1 VTPTS
6 AEAWWAAPRG
16 RHWRAGRAPVVAGR
30 GMVATSNPLAAAAGA
45 RMLAAGGT
53 AVDAAI
59 AADAVL
65 GVTDP
70 HLTGIGG
77 DCAAVVQAAG
87 APAPLALNA
96 TGTAPSAAT
105 VETLRRLGHARM
117 PADGPL
123 TVTVPGAVAGW
134 AALHERFGR
143 LSLAHILA
151 PAIDYALAGVPIA
164 PVTNLMWQRQAA
176 KVTRQPALAAHYL
189 VDGRIPPPGTVRRA
203 PALGATL
210 QTIARA
216 GADAFYRGELGA
228 RLAAGVQAAGGL
240 LAAEDLAGYRP
251 LWVEPLSTTFEGWA
265 VWELP
270 PNTHGL
276 VVLVALEVLGA
287 VAPAHLA
294 WDTAEYA
301 HAVIEAAKLGFEL
314 RETYLGDPAAMR
326 VDPARLLAPDTT
338 RALAARF
345 DPKRAGITPGTP
357 APRGGT
363 VYVAAA
369 DEAGTMV
376 SFISSVFMH
385 FGSGVVEPDTGVLL
399 QNRGASFRL
408 DAGHPQTLA
417 PGRRPLHTIIPAL
430 AERPGEVRV
439 CFGVT
444 GADVQPQGQLQAFL
458 GLARFGMTV
467 QEALDAPRFRVDG
480 DGTVAVEAGVSTA
493 TRAGLV
499 ERGHTVRVDDALGF
513 GAAQMVAR
521 DLRSGVLA
529 GATEPRR
536 DGAVTGI

>member
-1 VTPTS
+1 
-6 AEAWWAAPRG
+6 
-16 RHWRAGRAPVVAGR
+16 
-30 GMVATSNPLAAAAGA
+30 MVATSNPLAAAAGV
-45 RMLAAGGT
+45 RMLAAGGS

-77 DCAAVVQAAG
+77 DCAAIVHVAG
-87 APAPLALNA
+87 APRPVALNA
-96 TGTAPSAAT
+96 TGPAPAAAT
-105 VETLRRLGHARM
+105 IDTLRGFGHARM

-134 AALHERFGR
+134 AALHGRFGR
-143 LSLAHILA
+143 LPLGQILT
-151 PAIDYALAGVPIA
+151 PAIDYALAGAPIA
-164 PVTNLMWQRQAA
+164 PVTSLMWQRQAA
-176 KVTRQPALAAHYL
+176 KVERHPALAAQYL
-189 VDGRIPPPGTVRRA
+189 VDGRIPPPGTLRRA
-203 PALGATL
+203 PELGVTL
-210 QTIARA
+210 RTIARE
-216 GADAFYRGELGA
+216 GADAFYRGGLGA
-228 RLAAGVQAAGGL
+228 RLAAGVRAAGGL

-251 LWVEPLSTTFEGWA
+251 LWVEPLSTSFDGWV

-270 PNTHGL
+270 PNTQGL
-276 VVLVALEVLGA
+276 VVLVALNVIGA
-287 VAPAHLA
+287 VAPADLA
-294 WDTAEYA
+294 WDTGEYA
-301 HAVIEAAKLGFEL
+301 HAVIEASKLGFEM
-314 RETYLGDPAAMR
+314 RETHLADPAGMR

-338 RALAARF
+338 GTLAARF
-345 DPKRAGITPGTP
+345 DPKRAGTAAGTP

-408 DAGHPQTLA
+408 DAVHPQALA

-444 GADVQPQGQLQAFL
+444 GADVQPQGHLQTFL

-467 QEALDAPRFRVDG
+467 QEALDAPRFRVDA
-480 DGTVAVEAGVSTA
+480 DGTVAVEEGVSEA
-493 TRAGLV
+493 TRAGLAA
-499 ERGHTVRVDDALGF
+499 RGHAVRVDDTLGF

-536 DGAVTGI
+536 DGAVTGL